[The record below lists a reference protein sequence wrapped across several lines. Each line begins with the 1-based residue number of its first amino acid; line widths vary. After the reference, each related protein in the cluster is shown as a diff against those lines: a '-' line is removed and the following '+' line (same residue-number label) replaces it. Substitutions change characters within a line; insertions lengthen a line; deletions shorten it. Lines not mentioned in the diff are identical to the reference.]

1 MVKEER
7 QEDSLFFR
15 HLFFRIMNR
24 GKKYQNR
31 IGSFMH
37 TIGADTGS
45 EKNAGGFET
54 VHGAEERDSAKKRK
68 AGEQ

>member
-1 MVKEER
+1 
-7 QEDSLFFR
+7 
-15 HLFFRIMNR
+15 MNR

-54 VHGAEERDSAKKRK
+54 VHGAEERDSAKKKERPVSNE
-68 AGEQ
+68 AHRLHD